1 MVDVRVH
8 SPGAIRVEVRVL
20 GGATVPLERD
30 GSGWLG
36 SVQADDRYQIVIDD
50 GPGLVDPYATEV
62 WFGPAHTRDRHDAW
76 AVAAAWPEPRPQ
88 RPTSRPLIVSEAHV
102 RGMTK
107 LRDRSD
113 AGTYAAFT
121 GELSR
126 LASLGVSVVELLPVH
141 QFDPAE
147 PNYWGYMP
155 LAFGAVH
162 RSYAHTAA
170 PAAELADFVSE
181 AHDVDIEVWLDVV
194 LNHTTEEDR
203 EGPTYNLRGL
213 ADREYYVVNDDGSY
227 VNDAGCGNII
237 DAASPVAQELLLT
250 SLDRLA
256 DLGVDGFR
264 FDLAAVLARNPAFI
278 RSIGDWAER
287 RGVRLIAEPWDLT
300 RYLAGRDFPDARWAQ
315 WNGKFRDDLR
325 GFLRGEGGLVGKVL
339 QRVQGSP
346 DLFDTPGSSINMLT
360 AHDGFTLYDLFAYD
374 RKHNGANGWN
384 GTDGTDDNRSWN
396 CGWEG
401 DIDAPHD
408 VLVLRRRQMRNAM
421 CLLMLSQG
429 TPMIVAGDEFARTQH
444 GNNNP
449 YNQDN
454 ETSWIDWERRDAFVD
469 HERFVQRLIAFRVQ
483 RHALTQ
489 PEPWGSAVE
498 WFGVA
503 GGPDL
508 GSHSRSIAWHI
519 GDLYVMANMWWEPL
533 DFAVQVPGSWRIAL
547 DTTDEQGFI
556 GPGKAVGG
564 SLRVGPRSVVVLTGP
579 D

>member
-1 MVDVRVH
+1 MVDVRVY
-8 SPGAIRVEVRVL
+8 SPGASRVEVRVL
-20 GGATVPLERD
+20 DGATFPLERD
-30 GSGWLG
+30 GSGWVG
-36 SVQADDRYQIVIDD
+36 SVQTNDRYQIVVD
-50 GPGLVDPYATEV
+50 GGPALVDPYAAEV
-62 WFGPAHTRDRHDAW
+62 WFGPAHTRDQHDAW
-76 AVAAAWPEPRPQ
+76 AVASAW
-88 RPTSRPLIVSEAHV
+88 PTSRTQRRTGRPLVVSEAHV

-107 LRDRSD
+107 RRDRPD
-113 AGTYAAFT
+113 AGTFAALAD
-121 GELSR
+121 ELPR
-126 LASLGVSVVELLPVH
+126 LRLLGVSVLELLPVH

-155 LAFGAVH
+155 LVFGAIH
-162 RSYAHTAA
+162 RNYAHSAA
-170 PAAELADFVSE
+170 SADELADLVSA

-203 EGPTYNLRGL
+203 AGPTYNLRGL
-213 ADREYYVVNDDGSY
+213 ADRDYYVVNDDGSY

-264 FDLAAVLARNPAFI
+264 FDLAAVLARDPAFV

-287 RGVRLIAEPWDLT
+287 RAVRLIAEPWDLA

-325 GFLRGEGGLVGKVL
+325 GFLRGEGGLVGAVM

-360 AHDGFTLYDLFAYD
+360 AHDGFTLHDLFAYD
-374 RKHNGANGWN
+374 RKHNDANGWN
-384 GTDGTDDNRSWN
+384 STDGTDDNRSWN

-401 DIDAPHD
+401 EVDAPD
-408 VLVLRRRQMRNAM
+408 GVLVLRRRQMRNAM

-469 HERFVQRLIAFRVQ
+469 HERFVQHLIAFRAEHHV
-483 RHALTQ
+483 LTQ
-489 PEPWGSAVE
+489 PESWGRAVE
-498 WFGVA
+498 WFGVVGA
-503 GGPDL
+503 PDL
-508 GSHSRSIAWHI
+508 GAHSRSIAWHI
-519 GDLYVMANMWWEPL
+519 GDLYVMANMWWEAL
-533 DFAVQVPGSWRIAL
+533 DFAVQVPGKWQIAL
-547 DTTDEQGFI
+547 NTADEQGFV
-556 GPGKAVGG
+556 GPGQAVGR
-564 SLRVGPRSVVVLTGP
+564 SLRVGPRSVVVLTRT